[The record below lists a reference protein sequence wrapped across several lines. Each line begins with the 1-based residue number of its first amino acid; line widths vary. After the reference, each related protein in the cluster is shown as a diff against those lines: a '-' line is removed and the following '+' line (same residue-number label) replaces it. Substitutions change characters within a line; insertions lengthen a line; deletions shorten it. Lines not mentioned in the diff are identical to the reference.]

1 MTNEFD
7 QKINLEKLRDCQSG
21 AYEATKK
28 YFSGATV
35 ENHVLI
41 QLPTGTGKSA
51 LIAILPFGLAKKKVL
66 ILAPNLTLAKQLV
79 GDLDF
84 IENPES
90 NIYKKLEILNE
101 DQLSSLELFTLRLEN
116 TVNFNDIEKHQI
128 IISNYHQLNDIEKW
142 FKGREDSV
150 DLIIIDEAHHQKAST
165 YKKIIQF
172 FKNAKIVSLTATPFR
187 SDGQNLDGKNIY
199 TYHFSDAI
207 KNGYIRNI
215 RVNNVTPKEI
225 ELSFSDKNNKVYTIE
240 EIVKMKEEAWFR
252 QGIALSQDCCD
263 SIAKK
268 SYEKWSELKV
278 NFQNTSHQIIAS
290 AISVRHAR
298 EFVKPAFE
306 KLGLKVGIVNSK
318 ENKHSNK
325 QTIEKLLQGKIDVIV
340 NVGML
345 GEGFDHKKLG
355 VAAIFRP
362 FATLNPYIQFIGR
375 AIRKNDNTK
384 YCYIVSHLG
393 LNQTKRFEEF
403 KLFDNE
409 DKAFLKELFDGKSN
423 FGGEDSF
430 VDDDSEENR
439 DKKNNNENLARIR
452 ELGDS
457 VVDFESQ
464 FTKSD
469 DKIIVAEKMI
479 ENLSDSEKRVL
490 FDRLGINYD
499 LVSVKKK
506 RRAKPVNERIAA
518 KNLLNERE
526 KSITS
531 DVINNLNLKIKG
543 RSFTPMFNN
552 FVWVKRRVSKL
563 VNKKLGIESKQRK
576 NLSNEQI
583 EQLEQSDALAEIKK
597 DCLDYFRDKLR
608 LKQK

>member
-1 MTNEFD
+1 MANEFE
-7 QKINLEKLRDCQSG
+7 QKINLKKLRDCQSG
-21 AYEATKK
+21 AYEAIQKH
-28 YFSGATV
+28 FSD
-35 ENHVLI
+35 ENAEKHVLI

-66 ILAPNLTLAKQLV
+66 ILDPNLTLAKQLAE
-79 GDLDF
+79 DLDF
-84 IENPES
+84 IENPKS
-90 NIYKKLEILNE
+90 NIYKKLEIFTE
-101 DQLSSLELFTLRLEN
+101 DQLGSSELFTLRLEN
-116 TVNFNDIEKHQI
+116 TANFNDIEKHQI
-128 IISNYHQLNDIEKW
+128 IISNYHQLSDIEKW
-142 FKGREDSV
+142 FKGREDSI
-150 DLIIIDEAHHQKAST
+150 DLIIIDEAHHQKANT

-187 SDGQNLDGKNIY
+187 SDGQSLDGRNIY

-207 KNGYIRNI
+207 KKRYIRNI

-225 ELSFSDKNNKVYTIE
+225 ELSFSDKDNKIYAIE

-252 QGIALSQDCCD
+252 QGIAISQDCCD

-268 SYEKWSELKV
+268 AYEKWSELK
-278 NFQNTSHQIIAS
+278 NDFQNTSHQIIAS

-318 ENKHSNK
+318 EDKHSNK

-345 GEGFDHKKLG
+345 GEGFDHNKLG

-375 AIRKNDNTK
+375 AIRKNENTE

-403 KLFDNE
+403 KMFDCE
-409 DKAFLKELFDGKSN
+409 DKLFLQTLLDGSLLQ
-423 FGGEDSF
+423 GGDDSF
-430 VDDDSEENR
+430 VEEDDKEAR
-439 DKKNNNENLARIR
+439 KNNEDSAKIT

-457 VVDFESQ
+457 LVDFESQ
-464 FTKSD
+464 FTKSED
-469 DKIIVAEKMI
+469 RIVIAEKMI
-479 ENLSDSEKRVL
+479 GDLSDDEKKML
-490 FDRLGINYD
+490 FERLGIDYD
-499 LVSVKKK
+499 SVSVKKK
-506 RRAKPVNERIAA
+506 RRAKPINERIAS
-518 KNLLNERE
+518 KNLLNEKE

-531 DVINNLNLKIKG
+531 DIINELKLKMKG
-543 RSFTPMFNN
+543 RSFTPMCGN
-552 FVWVKRRVSKL
+552 FVWVKRKVSRS

-583 EQLEQSDALAEIKK
+583 EQLEQSNALVEIKR
-597 DCLDYFRDKLR
+597 DCLDYFKGKLK